1 MLEIKHLEKH
11 YKDFHLDCTMNVQ
24 SGRITGLI
32 GQNGAGKTTTLKAAL
47 GLIRPDGGQ
56 IRLFGKSL
64 ESCGVEE
71 KQMVGVALSDSG
83 FSSYMPIKD
92 IVPVLRAMYEDF
104 DREDFLRKCKQF
116 GLPLNKNL
124 KEFSTGMKAKL
135 KVLVALC
142 HRAKFLILD
151 EPTAGLDVAV
161 RDDILTMFRNFME
174 EDESRAILISSHNS
188 SDLESL
194 CDDFYLMQ
202 DGKVVLHEES
212 SVLLGE
218 YALLKVDEAQYKT
231 MDRQYILR
239 RKKEPYG
246 YLCLTNQR
254 QFYLENCPG
263 AIVEKS
269 GLDELVLMMIR
280 GEAV

>member
-1 MLEIKHLEKH
+1 MLEINHLEKH

-24 SGRITGLI
+24 PGRVTGLI
-32 GQNGAGKTTTLKAAL
+32 GQNGAGKTTTLKAVL

-56 IRLFGKSL
+56 INLFGKPL
-64 ESCGVEE
+64 ESCGAEE
-71 KQMVGVALSDSG
+71 KQMVGVALSDSS
-83 FSSYMPIKD
+83 FSAYLPIKD
-92 IVPVLRAMYEDF
+92 IVPVLRAMYKDF

-116 GLPLNKNL
+116 DLPLNKNL

-135 KVLVALC
+135 KVLVALS
-142 HRAKFLILD
+142 HGAKFLVLD

-174 EDESRAILISSHNS
+174 EDEDRAILISSHIS

-194 CDDFYLMQ
+194 CDDFYMMQ

-212 SVLLGE
+212 NVLLDE
-218 YALLKVDEAQYKT
+218 YALLKVDEEQYKA

-239 RKKEPYG
+239 RRKEPYG

-254 QFYLENCPG
+254 RFYLENCPG

-269 GLDELVLMMIR
+269 GLDELLLMMIR
-280 GEAV
+280 GEEV